1 MATRGWEELDRGL
14 GSCQAGKDLSVLAEP
29 QEDRVRGTSRLADPS
44 SWPHD
49 TQETMGEG
57 KSADTRPKKIEKE
70 PAARGAPGSG
80 KEKLKAGASPRT
92 APAPKKTQAASPLQ
106 PPPPPP
112 ALSEELPWGEVTL
125 NKCLVLA
132 SLVALLGSAF
142 QLCHD
147 TVVGEV
153 AVPPPAPE
161 LWAPPSLVRKESTS
175 LPPMPTAWAPLPGLP
190 APQAEAR
197 DRPKIS
203 RNRKA
208 TEKDEEEPGK
218 TAGEDCAPLAD
229 RGPKESQRKVE
240 KPRERPRKEERSRK
254 EERPRK
260 ERPPASRKAN
270 KGNYQPWA
278 RDFRDAEHSKRQPW
292 ASPHRP
298 SEQHRPLGRQKHIT
312 GKGRD

>member
-29 QEDRVRGTSRLADPS
+29 QKDRIQGTSRLADPS

-49 TQETMGEG
+49 PQKTMGEG
-57 KSADTRPKKIEKE
+57 RSAYTRPKKIEKE

-80 KEKLKAGASPRT
+80 KEKLKAGASPGT
-92 APAPKKTQAASPLQ
+92 APAHKKMQAASPPQ
-106 PPPPPP
+106 PLPPPP

-142 QLCHD
+142 QLCRD
-147 TVVGEV
+147 TVFGEV
-153 AVPPPAPE
+153 ADPAPAPE
-161 LWAPPSLVRKESTS
+161 LWAPPSLARKEPAS
-175 LPPMPTAWAPLPGLP
+175 LPPMLTTRAPLPGPP

-203 RNRKA
+203 RNREA

-218 TAGEDCAPLAD
+218 TAGEDRAPLAD
-229 RGPKESQRKVE
+229 RGPKERRRKKE
-240 KPRERPRKEERSRK
+240 RPRKERPRKEERPRR
-254 EERPRK
+254 ERPSA
-260 ERPPASRKAN
+260 ASKAN
-270 KGNYQPWA
+270 KVSHQPWA
-278 RDFRDAEHSKRQPW
+278 RDSRDAEYSKRQPW
-292 ASPHRP
+292 ASPLRP
-298 SEQHRPLGRQKHIT
+298 NEQHRPLGRQKHSV